1 MGLNAFFQKLLP
13 GDKKFFPLF
22 ESHAALLVE
31 ASNLLSTI
39 FEVKDYEK
47 QVEIAKKIKDLEIA
61 GDEIAHKIFDELD
74 KTFITPFD
82 REDIHQLVS
91 TLDDVLDY
99 FNGVSQRIKLYRP
112 NSFPSQLREFSLLLV
127 HGSEE
132 IQKAVKELNN
142 LKKPEKITNACI
154 RINEL
159 ENLGDD
165 MYHMII
171 SDLFKHE
178 KDAIELIKIKEV
190 LQTLERAC
198 DRIEDVAD
206 VLKTII
212 IKVA

>member
-1 MGLNAFFQKLLP
+1 MGLSAFFQKLLP
-13 GDKKFFPLF
+13 RDKKFFPMF
-22 ESHAALLVE
+22 ESHAGLIVE
-31 ASNLLSTI
+31 ASRQLALI
-39 FEVKDYEK
+39 FEEKDYDK
-47 QVEIAKKIKDLEIA
+47 QVEIAVKVKELETT

-91 TLDDVLDY
+91 ALDDVLDY

-112 NSFPSQLREFSLLLV
+112 GKFPPQFREFSLLLV

-132 IQKAVKELNN
+132 IEKAVRELKN

-165 MYHMII
+165 LYHMII
-171 SDLFKHE
+171 SDLFQNE
-178 KDAIELIKIKEV
+178 TNAIELIKVKEV